1 MENNFEDMQKLWQA
15 QKPVEF
21 DLTSLVAGLK
31 KTEIKQRREQ
41 LFMLIITPLTIGF
54 LFWSMP
60 WRESRGIEI
69 SLYIIAFAMIW
80 VLGMAIRSK
89 VTNSDSSERFSNEE
103 YLKTQIAKLS
113 YRYQIAKKYMYGYTF
128 LLLLALNI
136 SYYILLEP
144 LSTITRVGIH
154 LALTLSLTGFMHW
167 QIRRK
172 VKKYDLELKPM
183 IEQMK
188 AMLDQKPE
196 S

>member
-1 MENNFEDMQKLWQA
+1 MENKFEDIQKLWQA

-21 DLTSLVAGLK
+21 DITSLMAGMK
-31 KTEIKQRREQ
+31 KTEAKQSREQ
-41 LFMLIITPLTIGF
+41 LFMLICTPLTIGL

-80 VLGMAIRSK
+80 VLGMALRSK
-89 VTNSDSSERFSNEE
+89 ISQNDSSERFSNEE
-103 YLKTQIAKLS
+103 YLKTQITKLN

-136 SYYILLEP
+136 CYFILLEP
-144 LSTITRVGIH
+144 LDILPRIGIH
-154 LALTLSLTGFMHW
+154 LALTCSVAGFMHW
-167 QIRRK
+167 QMKKK

-183 IEQMK
+183 IEQME
-188 AMLDQKPE
+188 AMLEKK
-196 S
+196 